1 LAIFSVQT
9 SYFEVVKA
17 FKHMKRHL
25 ITFAA
30 SGFIILAILSGC
42 TQKKDQQILDL
53 QTEKTRLER
62 EYERKDSLLNE
73 LFISMN
79 TIEKNLA
86 EITIKE
92 KLITD
97 VPPSELRSDM
107 DVRDKI
113 LEEIIMINNIIEE
126 NKKRIAQ
133 LKDQLKKSDVK
144 VAALQENIRTLTERL
159 EAKEKEIADLKEQL
173 VRLNFQIDQLNAT
186 VDTLQ
191 ESNAEKSKVINQQDL
206 IIGEMNT
213 VWYVVGTRK
222 DLMDNEII
230 DKSGGLFSGDTKM
243 NDMIN
248 LDYFTT
254 GDIRNLSKIS
264 FETKKA
270 ELATVHPAG
279 SYQFIME
286 DDQFLGLEII
296 DPDEFWK
303 SSRFLVVVIK

>member
-1 LAIFSVQT
+1 
-9 SYFEVVKA
+9 
-17 FKHMKRHL
+17 MKRHL